1 MAGVTSDRGFWVI
14 PPLSVGKRGS
24 LEYTLT
30 AACRSVAPEVGVGGV
45 RWRVVARGSRPC
57 QAFISSQHPGPPPT
71 LPVMASPMGR
81 PLVLLRAAPKYCG

>member
-30 AACRSVAPEVGVGGV
+30 AACRSVAPEGGVGWG
-45 RWRVVARGSRPC
+45 AKERGAGCSLL
-57 QAFISSQHPGPPPT
+57 SSHRT
-71 LPVMASPMGR
+71 R
-81 PLVLLRAAPKYCG
+81 T

>member
-14 PPLSVGKRGS
+14 PPPSVGKRGS
-24 LEYTLT
+24 LAT
-30 AACRSVAPEVGVGGV
+30 ACRSVAPEVGWGV